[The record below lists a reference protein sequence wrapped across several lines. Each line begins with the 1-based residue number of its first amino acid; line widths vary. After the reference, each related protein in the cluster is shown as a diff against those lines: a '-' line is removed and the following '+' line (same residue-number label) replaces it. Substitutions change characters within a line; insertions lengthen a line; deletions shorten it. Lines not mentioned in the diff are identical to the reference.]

1 MTNGVTR
8 RLGGGGEDKGRERGG
23 ATSTMVLGKEGPW
36 TGFALV
42 IPKEGGL
49 Q

>member
-8 RLGGGGEDKGRERGG
+8 RLGRGGEDKGRERGG
-23 ATSTMVLGKEGPW
+23 GRLQMVLGKEGPW